1 MKILYKK
8 SIDVIHG
15 EGYMPEPKLGATR
28 GRVRGT
34 AIPGTR
40 VYYKPSL
47 RKIVFRPSNVIRS
60 SEKVIAIN
68 KKLRAAPTKPA
79 TACKGKP
86 WDEFVACLS
95 EELKKIVG

>member
-1 MKILYKK
+1 
-8 SIDVIHG
+8 
-15 EGYMPEPKLGATR
+15 MPEPKLGATR

-47 RKIVFRPSNVIRS
+47 RKVVFRPVNVIRS

-68 KKLRAAPTKPA
+68 KKFATIKPA
-79 TACKGKP
+79 SACKGLP
-86 WDEFVACLS
+86 WDEFVKCLS
-95 EELKKIVG
+95 EQLKGKLK